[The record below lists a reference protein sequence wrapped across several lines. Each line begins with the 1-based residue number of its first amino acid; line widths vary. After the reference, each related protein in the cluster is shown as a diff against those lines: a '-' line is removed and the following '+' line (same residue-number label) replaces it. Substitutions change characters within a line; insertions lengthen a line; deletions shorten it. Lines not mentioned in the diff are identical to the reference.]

1 MSGTCLSR
9 QASPLTASGAGVRLS
24 GHRPFSGK
32 SRGQGHYAESYGRL
46 RRSRMRKLVVA
57 VVMLAIL
64 LVVLDRV
71 AVVGVQREIARQIEA
86 QYDLAQ
92 PPSVQ
97 VKGLPFLTQAF
108 SGRYEEIAIGIGEVE
123 REGVQLERIDAT
135 LYGVTAPLADLI
147 QNAAAAK
154 IGADRVVGTVVI
166 SRRTLSA
173 HAPKGIKV
181 EGTGDDKLRVSG
193 NVTVLGNQVP
203 VTADMK
209 IEMIKDGIRL
219 TPASVRL
226 AGAIPVPN
234 PERLISFTVPVKN
247 LPLNLRITRVTSTS
261 EGLAVQGTASDVS
274 FK

>member
-1 MSGTCLSR
+1 
-9 QASPLTASGAGVRLS
+9 
-24 GHRPFSGK
+24 
-32 SRGQGHYAESYGRL
+32 
-46 RRSRMRKLVVA
+46 MRKLVVA

-181 EGTGDDKLRVSG
+181 EGAGDDKLRVSG

>member
-1 MSGTCLSR
+1 
-9 QASPLTASGAGVRLS
+9 
-24 GHRPFSGK
+24 
-32 SRGQGHYAESYGRL
+32 
-46 RRSRMRKLVVA
+46 MRKLVVA
-57 VVMLAIL
+57 VVLLAIL

-108 SGRYEEIAIGIGEVE
+108 SGRYEEIAIGIGQVE
-123 REGVQLERIDAT
+123 REGVRLERIDAT

-147 QNAAAAK
+147 QNAAATK
-154 IGADRVVGTVVI
+154 IKADRVAGTVVI

-173 HAPKGIKV
+173 HAPAGIKV

-209 IEMIKDGIRL
+209 IETIKDGIRL
-219 TPASVRL
+219 TPANVRL

-247 LPLNLRITRVTSTS
+247 LPLNLRVTRVTSTS

-274 FK
+274 FR

>member
-1 MSGTCLSR
+1 
-9 QASPLTASGAGVRLS
+9 
-24 GHRPFSGK
+24 
-32 SRGQGHYAESYGRL
+32 
-46 RRSRMRKLVVA
+46 MRKLVVA

-166 SRRTLSA
+166 SRQTLSA

>member
-1 MSGTCLSR
+1 
-9 QASPLTASGAGVRLS
+9 
-24 GHRPFSGK
+24 
-32 SRGQGHYAESYGRL
+32 
-46 RRSRMRKLVVA
+46 MRKLVVA